1 MDAVM
6 SRRVGARCWFGF
18 GIGLVVAT
26 VHGGEGQ
33 GTGADCPRGDTP
45 VEEVRVVGERVVE
58 MSLAERREIY
68 QQLAQGRRLYSDSQ
82 YKRAFPFLL
91 NTAKHGF
98 KDAQARVGYIYLNGL
113 GEVARDSTVAVGWFG
128 VAASGN
134 SSPDIKNYFND
145 IWSRIP
151 EEHVP
156 YFREVVEEHESRYG
170 EHATGVTC
178 DLHRPVRSFVKRLSC
193 YFKMDQLL
201 MDELAP
207 LIKEHS
213 MSPPSAESSSR
224 PPADDDSDIG
234 SEFDIE

>member
-1 MDAVM
+1 M
-6 SRRVGARCWFGF
+6 ARYWYGLGLGF
-18 GIGLVVAT
+18 MALGLVAAT
-26 VHGGEGQ
+26 VHGDEGQ
-33 GTGADCPRGDTP
+33 GAGADSTRGDAT

-58 MSLAERREIY
+58 LSLEERREIY
-68 QQLAQGRRLYSDSQ
+68 EQLAQGRRLYSNSQ

-145 IWSRIP
+145 LWNRIP

-156 YFREVVEEHESRYG
+156 YFREVVEEYESRYG

-201 MDELAP
+201 MDELSP

-213 MSPPSAESSSR
+213 MTQPTAESSAR
-224 PPADDDSDIG
+224 PPSDDDSDVG

>member
-1 MDAVM
+1 MGRIGRTFVP
-6 SRRVGARCWFGF
+6 SVPCWFGF
-18 GIGLVVAT
+18 GLGLAAAT
-26 VHGGEGQ
+26 VHGDEGQ
-33 GTGADCPRGDTP
+33 GAGAASPRGDTT

-58 MSLAERREIY
+58 LSPDERREIY
-68 QQLAQGRRLYSDSQ
+68 RQLAQGRRLYSDSQ

-145 IWSRIP
+145 LWRRIP

-156 YFREVVEEHESRYG
+156 FFREVVEEYKSRYG
-170 EHATGVTC
+170 EYATGVSC
-178 DLHRPVRSFVKRLSC
+178 DLHRPTRSFVKRLSC
-193 YFKMDQLL
+193 YFEMDQHL

-213 MSPPSAESSSR
+213 MSPPSSESSSR
-224 PPADDDSDIG
+224 PPTEDDSD
-234 SEFDIE
+234 FDSDFD